1 MFQAYRRWPATVNGI
16 TGGAGNAGRARL
28 DGRGRA
34 ARAEPLGDLLGDL
47 AAGQVG
53 GEQAGRGDRAGGA
66 GAVGDD
72 HGPAQAQQDGAAV
85 ALRIQP
91 RGQLAQAA
99 PLQEGAEP
107 RGRGGGHRGPQL
119 GRGEP
124 DRAFQ
129 RLQRHVP
136 GEAVGHDHVDLPG
149 QQVTALH
156 VAREGQRERAVRR
169 IGGQQLVCP
178 PGELVALAGFGPDGE
193 QPHPRG
199 ADAQRELGVGHPEL
213 AELHEHLRLGVGGG
227 PGVDEHR
234 AAGPGRQHHGQP
246 RPRHVGQRPQ
256 PQPGG
261 GDHAGGRAGRHHR
274 RRVAA
279 PDQLAGHGHARPRA
293 PQAGQRALVHGQVV
307 LGGHDGHLARPRPA
321 WSAPAADARQARSAG
336 SGCRARAGRPARPR
350 RSRPGRGRRPWRRRP
365 APDRAPDRARSR
377 RDGPPPGPRLPSR
390 RAGFR
395 CRRARPRL
403 CPRPA
408 GPRAVAPDGPG
419 PCSAGHPRGFRPG
432 MTPHPSFPS
441 ANLCPCD
448 GPV

>member
-1 MFQAYRRWPATVNGI
+1 VPVPA
-16 TGGAGNAGRARL
+16 
-28 DGRGRA
+28 DRA

-72 HGPAQAQQDGAAV
+72 HRPAQAQQDGSAV

-91 RGQLAQAA
+91 GGQLAQAA

-107 RGRGGGHRGPQL
+107 RGRGSGHRGPQL

-149 QQVTALH
+149 QQVTAFH

-169 IGGQQLVCP
+169 IGGQQLVGP

-199 ADAQRELGVGHPEL
+199 ADAERELGVGHPEL

-293 PQAGQRALVHGQVV
+293 PQAGQGALVHGQVV
-307 LGGHDGHLARPRPA
+307 LSGHDGQLVGPGARARLGQRLVQACGRPGQQDPDAVLALGGQRARDDLVGGMVAAHGVDGQHRTGHRAVGTGQHQVPRPLRA
-321 WSAPAADARQARSAG
+321 
-336 SGCRARAGRPARPR
+336 ARAGAAVERVLGSALVRPR
-350 RSRPGRGRRPWRRRP
+350 RKPSFRTVRGRAQRVTQGVCGRG
-365 APDRAPDRARSR
+365 
-377 RDGPPPGPRLPSR
+377 
-390 RAGFR
+390 
-395 CRRARPRL
+395 
-403 CPRPA
+403 
-408 GPRAVAPDGPG
+408 
-419 PCSAGHPRGFRPG
+419 
-432 MTPHPSFPS
+432 
-441 ANLCPCD
+441 
-448 GPV
+448 

>member
-1 MFQAYRRWPATVNGI
+1 VPVPA
-16 TGGAGNAGRARL
+16 
-28 DGRGRA
+28 DRA

-47 AAGQVG
+47 TAGQVG

-72 HGPAQAQQDGAAV
+72 HRPAQAQQDGAAV

-91 RGQLAQAA
+91 GGQLAQAA

-169 IGGQQLVCP
+169 VGGQQLVDP

-274 RRVAA
+274 GRVAA

-307 LGGHDGHLARPRPA
+307 LGGHDIELARRVQLGQGLAQTRGRPGQQD
-321 WSAPAADARQARSAG
+321 PDAVLALGGQ
-336 SGCRARAGRPARPR
+336 RARDDLVRGVVAAHGVDGQHRTGHRAAGTGHHQVPGSLRAARAAAAVGR
-350 RSRPGRGRRPWRRRP
+350 ALGSALVRPGRGPSLRMVRGPSLRMVRG
-365 APDRAPDRARSR
+365 RAQWVTQGVS
-377 RDGPPPGPRLPSR
+377 G
-390 RAGFR
+390 
-395 CRRARPRL
+395 
-403 CPRPA
+403 
-408 GPRAVAPDGPG
+408 
-419 PCSAGHPRGFRPG
+419 RG
-432 MTPHPSFPS
+432 
-441 ANLCPCD
+441 
-448 GPV
+448 

>member
-1 MFQAYRRWPATVNGI
+1 MPVPA
-16 TGGAGNAGRARL
+16 
-28 DGRGRA
+28 DRA
-34 ARAEPLGDLLGDL
+34 ARDEPLGDLLGDL

-91 RGQLAQAA
+91 RGQLAQATA
-99 PLQEGAEP
+99 LQEGAEP
-107 RGRGGGHRGPQL
+107 RGRGGRHRGPQL

-169 IGGQQLVCP
+169 IGGQQLVGP

-307 LGGHDGHLARPRPA
+307 LGGHDGHLVGPGAHACLGQRLAQTRGRPGQQDPDAVLALGGQRARDDLVGGVV
-321 WSAPAADARQARSAG
+321 AAHGVDGQHRTGHRAAG
-336 SGCRARAGRPARPR
+336 SGHHQVPGSLRAARAAAALGRALG
-350 RSRPGRGRRPWRRRP
+350 SALVRPGRRPSLRMVRRLSLRMVRGRAQRVTQGV
-365 APDRAPDRARSR
+365 S
-377 RDGPPPGPRLPSR
+377 G
-390 RAGFR
+390 
-395 CRRARPRL
+395 
-403 CPRPA
+403 
-408 GPRAVAPDGPG
+408 
-419 PCSAGHPRGFRPG
+419 RG
-432 MTPHPSFPS
+432 
-441 ANLCPCD
+441 
-448 GPV
+448 

>member
-1 MFQAYRRWPATVNGI
+1 VPVPA
-16 TGGAGNAGRARL
+16 
-28 DGRGRA
+28 DRA

-72 HGPAQAQQDGAAV
+72 HRPAQAQQDGSAV

-91 RGQLAQAA
+91 GGQLAQAA

-107 RGRGGGHRGPQL
+107 RGRGSGHRGPQL

-149 QQVTALH
+149 QQVTAFH

-169 IGGQQLVCP
+169 IGGQQLVGP

-199 ADAQRELGVGHPEL
+199 ADAERELGVGHPEL

-246 RPRHVGQRPQ
+246 WPRHVGQRPQ

-293 PQAGQRALVHGQVV
+293 PQAGQGALVHGQVV
-307 LGGHDGHLARPRPA
+307 LSGHDGQLVGPGARARLGQRLVQACGRPGQQDPDAVLALGGQRARDDLVWGMVAAHGVDGQHRTGHPAVGMGQHQVPRRLRA
-321 WSAPAADARQARSAG
+321 
-336 SGCRARAGRPARPR
+336 ARAGAAVGRVLGSALI
-350 RSRPGRGRRPWRRRP
+350 RPGRR
-365 APDRAPDRARSR
+365 
-377 RDGPPPGPRLPSR
+377 
-390 RAGFR
+390 
-395 CRRARPRL
+395 
-403 CPRPA
+403 
-408 GPRAVAPDGPG
+408 
-419 PCSAGHPRGFRPG
+419 
-432 MTPHPSFPS
+432 PSFRTVRGR
-441 ANLCPCD
+441 AQRVTQGVC
-448 GPV
+448 GRG

>member
-1 MFQAYRRWPATVNGI
+1 VPVPG
-16 TGGAGNAGRARL
+16 
-28 DGRGRA
+28 DRA

-72 HGPAQAQQDGAAV
+72 HRPAQAQQDGAAV
-85 ALRIQP
+85 ALRVQP
-91 RGQLAQAA
+91 GGQLAQAA

-169 IGGQQLVCP
+169 IGGQQLVGP

-199 ADAQRELGVGHPEL
+199 ADPQRELGVGHPEL

-274 RRVAA
+274 GRVAA

-307 LGGHDGHLARPRPA
+307 LGGHDIELARRVQLGQRLA
-321 WSAPAADARQARSAG
+321 QARGGPGQQDPDAVLALGGERARDDLVGGVVAAHGVDGQHRAG
-336 SGCRARAGRPARPR
+336 HRPDVRRAGTSQHQVPGPLRAARAGAAVGRALGSALVRL
-350 RSRPGRGRRPWRRRP
+350 GRGPSLGTGRGPSLRMVR
-365 APDRAPDRARSR
+365 DRAQRVTQGVS
-377 RDGPPPGPRLPSR
+377 G
-390 RAGFR
+390 
-395 CRRARPRL
+395 
-403 CPRPA
+403 
-408 GPRAVAPDGPG
+408 
-419 PCSAGHPRGFRPG
+419 RG
-432 MTPHPSFPS
+432 
-441 ANLCPCD
+441 
-448 GPV
+448 

>member
-1 MFQAYRRWPATVNGI
+1 VAVPA
-16 TGGAGNAGRARL
+16 
-28 DGRGRA
+28 DRA

-53 GEQAGRGDRAGGA
+53 GEQAGGGDRAGGA

-91 RGQLAQAA
+91 GGQLAQAA

-169 IGGQQLVCP
+169 FGGQQLVGP

-193 QPHPRG
+193 QPHPRS
-199 ADAQRELGVGHPEL
+199 ADPQRQLGVGHPEL

-261 GDHAGGRAGRHHR
+261 GDHAGGRAGRDHR
-274 RRVAA
+274 GRVAA

-293 PQAGQRALVHGQVV
+293 PQAGQRALVHAQVV
-307 LGGHDGHLARPRPA
+307 LGGHDGQLVGPG
-321 WSAPAADARQARSAG
+321 APARLGQRLAQARGRPGQQDPDAVLALG
-336 SGCRARAGRPARPR
+336 GQRARDDLVGGAVAAHRVDGQHRTGHRGAGTDHQVPGPLRAAWAGAALGRALG
-350 RSRPGRGRRPWRRRP
+350 SALVRPGRGPSLRMVRG
-365 APDRAPDRARSR
+365 RAQRVTQ
-377 RDGPPPGPRLPSR
+377 
-390 RAGFR
+390 GFSG
-395 CRRARPRL
+395 L
-403 CPRPA
+403 
-408 GPRAVAPDGPG
+408 G
-419 PCSAGHPRGFRPG
+419 
-432 MTPHPSFPS
+432 
-441 ANLCPCD
+441 
-448 GPV
+448 

>member
-1 MFQAYRRWPATVNGI
+1 VPVPA
-16 TGGAGNAGRARL
+16 
-28 DGRGRA
+28 DRA

-72 HGPAQAQQDGAAV
+72 HRPAQAQQDGSAV

-91 RGQLAQAA
+91 GGQLAQAA

-107 RGRGGGHRGPQL
+107 RGRGSGHRGPQL

-149 QQVTALH
+149 QQVTAFH

-169 IGGQQLVCP
+169 IGGQQLVGP

-199 ADAQRELGVGHPEL
+199 TDAERELGVGHPEL

-293 PQAGQRALVHGQVV
+293 PQASQGALVHGQVV
-307 LGGHDGHLARPRPA
+307 LGGHDGQLVGPGARARLGQRLVQACGRPGQQDPDAVLALGGQRARDDLVWGMVAAHGVDGQHRTGHPAVGMGQHQVPRRLRA
-321 WSAPAADARQARSAG
+321 
-336 SGCRARAGRPARPR
+336 ARAGAAVGRVLGSALI
-350 RSRPGRGRRPWRRRP
+350 RPGRR
-365 APDRAPDRARSR
+365 
-377 RDGPPPGPRLPSR
+377 
-390 RAGFR
+390 
-395 CRRARPRL
+395 
-403 CPRPA
+403 
-408 GPRAVAPDGPG
+408 
-419 PCSAGHPRGFRPG
+419 
-432 MTPHPSFPS
+432 PSFRTVRGR
-441 ANLCPCD
+441 AQRVTQGVC
-448 GPV
+448 GRG

>member
-1 MFQAYRRWPATVNGI
+1 VPVAPCRPAG
-16 TGGAGNAGRARL
+16 
-28 DGRGRA
+28 GRA

-53 GEQAGRGDRAGGA
+53 GEHAGRGDRPGGA

-72 HGPAQAQQDGAAV
+72 HRPAQAQQDGAAV
-85 ALRIQP
+85 ALRVQP
-91 RGQLAQAA
+91 GGQLAQAA

-124 DRAFQ
+124 DRALQ

-193 QPHPRG
+193 QPDPRG

-274 RRVAA
+274 GRVAA

-293 PQAGQRALVHGQVV
+293 PQAGQRTLVHGQVV
-307 LGGHDGHLARPRPA
+307 LGGHDGQLACRVQLGQGLP
-321 WSAPAADARQARSAG
+321 QARGGPGQQDPDAVLALG
-336 SGCRARAGRPARPR
+336 GQRARDDLVGGVVAAHGVDGEHGTGHRPDVGRAGTGHRQVPGPLRAAQAGAALGRTLG
-350 RSRPGRGRRPWRRRP
+350 SALVRPGRGPSLRTVRGPSLRMVRG
-365 APDRAPDRARSR
+365 RAQRVTQWVS
-377 RDGPPPGPRLPSR
+377 G
-390 RAGFR
+390 
-395 CRRARPRL
+395 
-403 CPRPA
+403 
-408 GPRAVAPDGPG
+408 
-419 PCSAGHPRGFRPG
+419 RG
-432 MTPHPSFPS
+432 
-441 ANLCPCD
+441 
-448 GPV
+448 

>member
-1 MFQAYRRWPATVNGI
+1 VPVPA
-16 TGGAGNAGRARL
+16 A
-28 DGRGRA
+28 RA

-53 GEQAGRGDRAGGA
+53 SEQAGRGDRAGGA

-72 HGPAQAQQDGAAV
+72 HRPAQAQQDGAAV

-91 RGQLAQAA
+91 RGELAQAA
-99 PLQEGAEP
+99 TLQEGAEP
-107 RGRGGGHRGPQL
+107 CGRGGGDRGPQL

-136 GEAVGHDHVDLPG
+136 GEAVGHDHVDVPG

-156 VAREGQRERAVRR
+156 VAREGQRERAVRW
-169 IGGQQLVCP
+169 IGGQQLVGP

-199 ADAQRELGVGHPEL
+199 ADPQRELGVGHPEL
-213 AELHEHLRLGVGGG
+213 AELHQHLRLGVGGG

-246 RPRHVGQRPQ
+246 GPRHVGQRPQ
-256 PQPGG
+256 PQPGR
-261 GDHAGGRAGRHHR
+261 GDHAGGRARRDHR

-307 LGGHDGHLARPRPA
+307 LGGHDGQLVGPGAHARLGQRLA
-321 WSAPAADARQARSAG
+321 QARGRPGQQDPDAVLALG
-336 SGCRARAGRPARPR
+336 GQRARDDLVGGVVAAHGVDGQHRTAGPGHQVPGPVRAPR
-350 RSRPGRGRRPWRRRP
+350 AAAAFGRALGSALVRPGRGPPLRTVR
-365 APDRAPDRARSR
+365 
-377 RDGPPPGPRLPSR
+377 GPPLRTVRGPPLRTVR
-390 RAGFR
+390 GRAQRVTQGVSGR
-395 CRRARPRL
+395 DDA
-403 CPRPA
+403 
-408 GPRAVAPDGPG
+408 
-419 PCSAGHPRGFRPG
+419 S
-432 MTPHPSFPS
+432 SFVS
-441 ANLCPCD
+441 FGELWPCD